1 MSLCWRASENMK
13 RRQPEPVN
21 YYAFY
26 NEATEPMLSNIT
38 TPMPRIALPR
48 ESWITRALRGMGTFF
63 AAIIKKIN
71 QLLALGLA
79 ALLLLLF
86 TRFILYFF
94 HFSVGNSSLQPP
106 FPYFSY
112 WVFFLSAPLVAPFEN
127 LVPSLP
133 YNGYSIDTSTLIAIL
148 AYALGVTIVR
158 HFLKILVAR

>member
-1 MSLCWRASENMK
+1 MK
-13 RRQPEPVN
+13 RRRRLSAN

-26 NEATEPMLSNIT
+26 NEATEPMLSSIT

-48 ESWITRALRGMGTFF
+48 DSRIRRAMRGIGTFF

-79 ALLLLLF
+79 VLLLLLF

-94 HFSVGNSSLQPP
+94 HFSVGTSSLQPP
-106 FPYFSY
+106 FPYFSN
-112 WVFFLSAPLVAPFEN
+112 WVLFLSAPLVAPFEN

-133 YNGYSIDTSTLIAIL
+133 YNGYIIDTSTLIAIL
-148 AYALGVTIVR
+148 AYALAVTIVR

>member
-1 MSLCWRASENMK
+1 M
-13 RRQPEPVN
+13 
-21 YYAFY
+21 
-26 NEATEPMLSNIT
+26 
-38 TPMPRIALPR
+38 
-48 ESWITRALRGMGTFF
+48 RGIGTFF

-71 QLLALGLA
+71 QLLALALA

-94 HFSVGNSSLQPP
+94 HFSAGNSSLQPP
-106 FPYFSY
+106 FPYFSN

-133 YNGYSIDTSTLIAIL
+133 YNGYIIDTSTLIAIL
-148 AYALGVTIVR
+148 TYALAVTIVR